1 MWIREVHLT
10 NLAIGTPSN
19 VAGPR
24 ILQIRITN
32 GLKPSI
38 CVKSCSQLV
47 RQAFVLDEAVLA
59 SGSNCLFAMAFRVQ
73 FFALQ
78 ARDLGTDQRCPI
90 QEIRR
95 AILSP
100 KRQLPM

>member
-1 MWIREVHLT
+1 MWILEVHLT
-10 NLAIGTPSN
+10 NLAIGTPTN

-47 RQAFVLDEAVLA
+47 RQAFVLDETVLLRRA
-59 SGSNCLFAMAFRVQ
+59 DRLFVEALGIQFSAF
-73 FFALQ
+73 Q
-78 ARDLGTDQRCPI
+78 ARNLGAHERHSGE
-90 QEIRR
+90 EICR
-95 AILSP
+95 AIFCP
-100 KRQLPM
+100 KR